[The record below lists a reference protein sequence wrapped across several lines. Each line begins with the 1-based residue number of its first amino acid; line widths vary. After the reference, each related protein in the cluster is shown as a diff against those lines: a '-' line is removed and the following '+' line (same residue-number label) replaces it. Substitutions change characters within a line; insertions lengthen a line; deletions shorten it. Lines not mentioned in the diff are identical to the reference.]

1 MSSVPRGSTRGDLL
15 RLFSSASSPSSSP
28 SVDINLLMT
37 ELNEA
42 VAQEDYATAAAL
54 KKQIDAVGAANA
66 AETAGAAADGEVTA
80 TRTAAKRTADGIS
93 DTKIG
98 TPADWITVGA
108 ASWLAERLKDL
119 GFRFATP
126 CQANTLRAHIK
137 LVIESGVESDGTE
150 VDSSR
155 FEEVWRDIALRAPTG
170 SGKTIAYL
178 ASALTS
184 VSRELYDR
192 ERTIFDVS
200 FLLLPLLLLLRR
212 EGR

>member
-1 MSSVPRGSTRGDLL
+1 MHPVEVLQDP
-15 RLFSSASSPSSSP
+15 
-28 SVDINLLMT
+28 
-37 ELNEA
+37 
-42 VAQEDYATAAAL
+42 
-54 KKQIDAVGAANA
+54 VGRPL
-66 AETAGAAADGEVTA
+66 EV
-80 TRTAAKRTADGIS
+80 AKRTADGIS

-170 SGKTIAYL
+170 HTN
-178 ASALTS
+178 
-184 VSRELYDR
+184 
-192 ERTIFDVS
+192 
-200 FLLLPLLLLLRR
+200 PLLSDK
-212 EGR
+212 